1 MIPSII
7 IEKKRD
13 GKILSNKE
21 IKWFIESHMKNE
33 IDDCQMSAL
42 LMAIYIRGMIDE
54 ELFSLVDVMVNSGAR
69 CDFSHLNSYVADK
82 HSTGGIGDK
91 ISLILLPILSSL
103 GFIIPM
109 IAGRGL
115 AFTGGTIDKLNSIK
129 NFKTEL
135 SLNEFIKNITATNC
149 AIISQSNEICPA
161 DKKIYAI
168 RDITGTIP
176 SLPLICSSIMSK
188 KIAEGLDGLVLDIK
202 VGNGAFMKNI
212 SQAKKLAN
220 SLIKIGENF
229 DIKTEVSFTN
239 MDQPLGNYAGLTCE
253 VIETIDFLKGNCPA
267 DLMEVTLELGIKILR
282 MSNFADDY
290 NSAKKIIMNNL
301 NSGKA
306 LNKFTK
312 IISSQGG
319 DINHITSNTLYP
331 KNDILIKSTKN
342 GYLSSFNTE
351 QIGWSLVEIG
361 CGKKSKND
369 KLDYSAGIEFVKKIG
384 QKIKKGDTIYRV
396 FGRSEK
402 KLDMAKLM
410 LIKSF
415 SIIDKPTKQKP
426 LVLN

>member
-13 GKILSNKE
+13 GEILSNKE
-21 IKWFIESHMKNE
+21 IKWFIESHMNNE

-42 LMAIYIRGMIDE
+42 LMAIYIRGMIDD
-54 ELFSLVDVMVNSGAR
+54 ELFSLVDVMVNSGAK
-69 CDFSHLNSYVADK
+69 CDFSHLNAYVADK
-82 HSTGGIGDK
+82 HSTGGVGDK

-115 AFTGGTIDKLNSIK
+115 AFTGGTIDKLNSIY

-135 SLNEFIKNITATNC
+135 SLNDFIKNINKTNC
-149 AIISQSNEICPA
+149 AIISQSKEICPA
-161 DKKIYAI
+161 DKKLYAI

-212 SQAKKLAN
+212 SQAKILAN
-220 SLIKIGENF
+220 SLIKIGANF
-229 DIKTEVSFTN
+229 NIQTEVSFTN
-239 MDQPLGNYAGLTCE
+239 MDQPLGNYAGLHCE

-290 NSAKKIIMNNL
+290 NSAKKIIINNI

-306 LNKFTK
+306 YNKFVE

-319 DINHITSNTLYP
+319 DINHITSNKLNP
-331 KNDILIKSTKN
+331 ENEILIKSNKN
-342 GYLSSFNTE
+342 GYLSAFNTE

-384 QKIKKGDTIYRV
+384 QKIKKGDIIYRI
-396 FGRSEK
+396 FGKSREK
-402 KLDMAKLM
+402 LIVAQLM

-415 SIIDKPTKQKP
+415 SIIDIQPKQKP
-426 LVLN
+426 IILN

>member
-13 GKILSNKE
+13 GKILSDKE
-21 IKWFIESHMKNE
+21 IKWFIKSHMKNE

-42 LMAIYIRGMIDE
+42 LMAIYIHGMIDD

-115 AFTGGTIDKLNSIK
+115 AFTGGTIDKLNSIY

-135 SLNEFIKNITATNC
+135 SLNEFIKNINKTNC
-149 AIISQSNEICPA
+149 AIISQSKEICPA
-161 DKKIYAI
+161 DKKLYAI

-202 VGNGAFMKNI
+202 VGNGAFMKKI
-212 SQAKKLAN
+212 SQAKTLAN

-229 DIKTEVSFTN
+229 DIQTEVSFTN
-239 MDQPLGNYAGLTCE
+239 MDQPLGNYAGLHCE
-253 VIETIDFLKGNCPA
+253 IIETIDFLKGNFQT

-290 NSAKKIIMNNL
+290 SSAKKIIINNIT
-301 NSGKA
+301 SGKA
-306 LNKFTK
+306 LKKFTEL
-312 IISSQGG
+312 ISSQGG
-319 DINHITSNTLYP
+319 DINHITSNKLNP
-331 KNDILIKSTKN
+331 KNEILIKSNKN
-342 GYLSSFNTE
+342 GYLSAFNTE

-384 QKIKKGDTIYRV
+384 QKIKKGDIIYRI
-396 FGRSEK
+396 FGKSREK
-402 KLDMAKLM
+402 LIVAQLM

-415 SIIDKPTKQKP
+415 SIIDIQPKQKP
-426 LVLN
+426 IILN

>member
-13 GKILSNKE
+13 GKILSDKE

-42 LMAIYIRGMIDE
+42 LMAIYIHGMIDD

-115 AFTGGTIDKLNSIK
+115 AFTGGTIDKLNSIY

-135 SLNEFIKNITATNC
+135 SLNEFIKNINKTNC
-149 AIISQSNEICPA
+149 AIISQSKEICPA
-161 DKKIYAI
+161 DKKLYAI

-202 VGNGAFMKNI
+202 VGNGAFMKKI
-212 SQAKKLAN
+212 SQAKTLAN

-229 DIKTEVSFTN
+229 DIQTEVSFTN
-239 MDQPLGNYAGLTCE
+239 MDQPLGNYAGLHCE
-253 VIETIDFLKGNCPA
+253 IIETIDFLKGNFQT

-290 NSAKKIIMNNL
+290 SSAKKIIINNIT
-301 NSGKA
+301 SGKA
-306 LNKFTK
+306 LKKFTEL
-312 IISSQGG
+312 ISSQGG
-319 DINHITSNTLYP
+319 DINHITSNKLNP
-331 KNDILIKSTKN
+331 ENEILIKSNKN
-342 GYLSSFNTE
+342 GYLSAFNTE

-384 QKIKKGDTIYRV
+384 QKIKKGDIIYRI
-396 FGRSEK
+396 FGKSREK
-402 KLDMAKLM
+402 LIVAQLM

-415 SIIDKPTKQKP
+415 SIIDIQPKQKP
-426 LVLN
+426 IILN

>member
-13 GKILSNKE
+13 GEILSNKE

-42 LMAIYIRGMIDE
+42 LMAIYIRGMIDD

-115 AFTGGTIDKLNSIK
+115 AFTGGTIDKLNSIY

-135 SLNEFIKNITATNC
+135 SLNEFIKNINKTNC
-149 AIISQSNEICPA
+149 AIISQSKEICPA
-161 DKKIYAI
+161 DKKLYAI

-202 VGNGAFMKNI
+202 VGNGAFMKKI
-212 SQAKKLAN
+212 SQAKTLAN

-229 DIKTEVSFTN
+229 DIQTEVSFTN
-239 MDQPLGNYAGLTCE
+239 MDQPLGNYAGLHCE
-253 VIETIDFLKGNCPA
+253 VIETIDFLKGNFQT

-290 NSAKKIIMNNL
+290 SSAKKIIINNI

-306 LNKFTK
+306 LNKFAEL
-312 IISSQGG
+312 ISSQGG
-319 DINHITSNTLYP
+319 DINHITSNKLNP
-331 KNDILIKSTKN
+331 ENEILIKSNKN
-342 GYLSSFNTE
+342 GYLSAFNTE

-384 QKIKKGDTIYRV
+384 QKIKKGDIIYRI
-396 FGRSEK
+396 FGKSREK
-402 KLDMAKLM
+402 LIVAQLM

-415 SIIDKPTKQKP
+415 SIIDIQPKQKP
-426 LVLN
+426 IILN